1 MFIHEE
7 ECKVDGYHGK
17 VEAVSDQHVT
27 DVIVDNLSENPR
39 DVTDDDCNDEAPA
52 NPSFSFQPERWRST
66 S

>member
-27 DVIVDNLSENPR
+27 DVIVDNLSKNPR
-39 DVTDDDCNDEAPA
+39 DVTDDDCNDKDHA
-52 NPSFSFQPERWRST
+52 FSFGGFGCKAFVD
-66 S
+66 